1 MKKALRQEFYEQMH
15 TILPDLY
22 QKAYALKG
30 NKIEAE
36 MLTENILL
44 RGAKQFSALANKAR
58 FRDILLQKIE
68 TGTHM
73 DLEATDLDALAA
85 RVMEKIEKKDN
96 IKKMVW
102 GVCAGV
108 LSVGIFVTVI
118 IPNYPSNIPDEQTTP
133 EATTAKDVNGEI
145 INPTLPV
152 IGEVT
157 MKDTKTIKGDN
168 KVIFFENYHNLS
180 KALQKNTS
188 PNIVQADYYTE
199 IERYSASVVAPN
211 GTTYMVFNNITNEK
225 NGNITFTLYRMEQD
239 GWHAIAEGDSQVMY
253 NDQTYDSYFASRI
266 YITADQ
272 ASNIYVFVLWE
283 DAVTVYRYDCRTG
296 EFIKSDAVLQS
307 ASPNNDTTFYIYA
320 DKDYGE
326 IGGVYVGYANGNGYD
341 FACYD
346 MAKNEYVYI
355 VENVASSD
363 AKMMF
368 CAKDSVVHMIL
379 QANYGVKYYRI
390 EEDGTVASKTLFAG
404 SILGESEYI
413 CNRNSGAGGIAV
425 DENGVAH
432 VIATHC
438 IKKTENN
445 PYHLVHYQI
454 TSDLTIEKETLPKLY
469 YTDTHTYDP
478 LCMGVFM
485 SDDNEIYYIEK
496 YKEFGVDSM
505 YVLAIGKLNVD
516 GAFSYVD
523 TLELPNEITRGG
535 SRLFNSILTFYSD
548 NNIYYCVIKE

>member
-118 IPNYPSNIPDEQTTP
+118 IPNFPSNIPDEQTTP

-168 KVIFFENYHNLS
+168 KVIFFENYH
-180 KALQKNTS
+180 
-188 PNIVQADYYTE
+188 
-199 IERYSASVVAPN
+199 
-211 GTTYMVFNNITNEK
+211 
-225 NGNITFTLYRMEQD
+225 
-239 GWHAIAEGDSQVMY
+239 
-253 NDQTYDSYFASRI
+253 
-266 YITADQ
+266 
-272 ASNIYVFVLWE
+272 
-283 DAVTVYRYDCRTG
+283 
-296 EFIKSDAVLQS
+296 
-307 ASPNNDTTFYIYA
+307 
-320 DKDYGE
+320 
-326 IGGVYVGYANGNGYD
+326 
-341 FACYD
+341 
-346 MAKNEYVYI
+346 
-355 VENVASSD
+355 